1 MIKKTAIIGKGGVG
15 LLYGGIIERAL
26 GHDAVEYVMDDAR
39 YKRHAGD
46 AYRINGEARD
56 FTTVPASE
64 ATPVD
69 IVILTVK
76 ATGLDMALDTMEALV
91 GPNTRIISL
100 LNGIRSEELIAERFG
115 WERTVRAVCQG
126 MDAVFFGTELT
137 YTHAGQICFGAARD
151 AEGRAL
157 TGDGVVED
165 IGNLLCRAGIDH
177 VVEDDAL
184 KRQWTKLML
193 NVGVNQTCMAFGG
206 TYGSVS
212 APGEQ
217 NRTFIAAMREVIAV
231 AGIEGVALT
240 EVDLSSMAALIA
252 GLDPAGMPSMALD
265 RIARRR
271 SEVAE
276 FAGTIVERAERAGIL
291 VPTNRWLLAR
301 IHEIEATY

>member
-26 GHDAVEYVMDDAR
+26 GHDAVEYVMDDVR
-39 YKRHAGD
+39 YTRHAGD
-46 AYRINGEARD
+46 VYRINGEVRD
-56 FTTVPASE
+56 FITVPASE

-69 IVILTVK
+69 LVVLTVK
-76 ATGLDMALDTMEALV
+76 ATGLDVALDTMEALV

-100 LNGIRSEELIAERFG
+100 LNGIRSEELIADRFG

-165 IGNLLCRAGIDH
+165 IDNLLCRAGIDH

-231 AGIEGVALT
+231 AGAEGVALT

-252 GLDPAGMPSMALD
+252 GLDPAGMPSMAQD

-276 FAGTIVERAERAGIL
+276 FAGTIVERAGIL

-301 IHEIEATY
+301 IHEIEAAY